1 MTSCRTK
8 LEETSLLWRDL
19 SDCPET
25 IVSCSF
31 RPIERM
37 KTLSRAGLARV
48 ASWGSDRFVR
58 MFMSVMTEFL
68 DVGFTKMKKKVLYD
82 KYISVDALF
91 DSCSYERSLI
101 ILFFCTT
108 FLEYASTLFRVR
120 VSVGVFIV

>member
-8 LEETSLLWRDL
+8 LEETSLFWRDLL

-48 ASWGSDRFVR
+48 ASWGSDRFVH
-58 MFMSVMTEFL
+58 MFMSVMQNFWML
-68 DVGFTKMKKKVLYD
+68 
-82 KYISVDALF
+82 
-91 DSCSYERSLI
+91 
-101 ILFFCTT
+101 
-108 FLEYASTLFRVR
+108 
-120 VSVGVFIV
+120 VSQR